1 MADIGD
7 IKGQLER
14 SVRATAMSAGRK
26 TYSKKYWPS
35 GSANSAKACRAC
47 GGTSVAC
54 RDSRPAEIGD
64 TIVTRRRWHC
74 AGCEGR
80 WTTYEVRD
88 DDFSRMVAAADASD
102 SAAQTRMLAAIIKS
116 LGISTAQIIEAMAVK
131 A

>member
-1 MADIGD
+1 VADIGD
-7 IKGQLER
+7 IKGKLER
-14 SVRATAMSAGRK
+14 SARAASINTGRK
-26 TYSKKYWPS
+26 TYSKKYWPK
-35 GSANSAKACRAC
+35 GAANIAKACREC

-64 TIVTRRRWHC
+64 TVVTRRRWHC

-102 SAAQTRMLAAIIKS
+102 GAAQTRMLAAIIKA
-116 LGISTAQIIEAMAVK
+116 LGIPTAQIIEAMAVK